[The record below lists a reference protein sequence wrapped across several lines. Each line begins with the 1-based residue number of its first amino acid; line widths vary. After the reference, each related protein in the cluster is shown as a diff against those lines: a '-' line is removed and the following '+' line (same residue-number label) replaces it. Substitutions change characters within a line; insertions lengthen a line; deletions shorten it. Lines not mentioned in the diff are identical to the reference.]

1 MDKVIIV
8 NAVPLNNGD
17 AALVFALESQLLEL
31 GYSVKIATFEIER
44 VNKLYP
50 NGKFIPDILDNSI
63 FKKKFLNNGIVKAI
77 IIPFLFLLSKEYSRS
92 DYIRAPGGY
101 VNSYYG
107 FFGKIYLYLV
117 AKLFGKKTIVYSQS
131 IGPLNHKDTK
141 IFKFFSKYVDLLLV
155 RDEQSYSLCSK
166 ILSVKE
172 IENRIVKSK
181 DAAFLFPPKRIKA
194 IKGKRA
200 AISVRYWKHD
210 NRSSQKFND
219 LIVGLV
225 GYLVENG
232 FSVDFLSTC
241 QGIEGYVDDSVKAK
255 QIVEQLSD
263 KYQRHTR
270 VIDGYYQ
277 LDELSLKLRSYDLI
291 VGTRLHMCIL
301 SMLNGVPAFNIS
313 YEFKGLECYKYL
325 NIESFSVDY
334 NASPD
339 FAIEKLDE
347 FIFNFSNEDQS
358 RQLSNVILEVHQSML
373 NQLREIMINH
383 KLIS

>member
-1 MDKVIIV
+1 M
-8 NAVPLNNGD
+8 
-17 AALVFALESQLLEL
+17 
-31 GYSVKIATFEIER
+31 
-44 VNKLYP
+44 
-50 NGKFIPDILDNSI
+50 
-63 FKKKFLNNGIVKAI
+63 
-77 IIPFLFLLSKEYSRS
+77 
-92 DYIRAPGGY
+92 
-101 VNSYYG
+101 
-107 FFGKIYLYLV
+107 
-117 AKLFGKKTIVYSQS
+117 
-131 IGPLNHKDTK
+131 
-141 IFKFFSKYVDLLLV
+141 LV

-277 LDELSLKLRSYDLI
+277 
-291 VGTRLHMCIL
+291 VG
-301 SMLNGVPAFNIS
+301 
-313 YEFKGLECYKYL
+313 
-325 NIESFSVDY
+325 
-334 NASPD
+334 
-339 FAIEKLDE
+339 
-347 FIFNFSNEDQS
+347 
-358 RQLSNVILEVHQSML
+358 
-373 NQLREIMINH
+373 
-383 KLIS
+383 